1 MANQNSLHMQKKTKT
16 TKKKQIIDPCPI
28 CSKELHLNNEFTQR
42 VGLLGDYDEVIGW
55 LCPHCSSEFDTDN
68 KIVKFL
74 GESNIRGE
82 A

>member
-1 MANQNSLHMQKKTKT
+1 MESKNLSPMPKKNQKKKVV
-16 TKKKQIIDPCPI
+16 DPCPI
-28 CSKELHLNNEFTQR
+28 CSKELYLDEQFTQR

-68 KIVKFL
+68 HLTKFL
-74 GESNIRGE
+74 GEDGVRGE